1 MTRTLTPRRNQG
13 LQTLQDRLNEMM
25 GRLWDEPRDEW
36 MAGGIAAALDVAE
49 TDNAFELRLDAPA
62 MNVADFDIDVNGHVV
77 TVRGER
83 KEEKEEKG
91 KTWHRVER
99 RTGAFARTITLP
111 CNINADEVAA
121 EYTGGVLTVKLPKTE
136 AARPKKIAVK
146 VGQG

>member
-1 MTRTLTPRRNQG
+1 
-13 LQTLQDRLNEMM
+13 
-25 GRLWDEPRDEW
+25 
-36 MAGGIAAALDVAE
+36 
-49 TDNAFELRLDAPA
+49 
-62 MNVADFDIDVNGHVV
+62 
-77 TVRGER
+77 
-83 KEEKEEKG
+83 
-91 KTWHRVER
+91 VER